1 MAKKKVQPIED
12 DKKEVVVENK
22 INTSEV
28 KEEKSKKSKK
38 EVKVEKDTKTD
49 KKNKDVKIDKK
60 SKSKPKKDKKSLKKK
75 VQEVMSEL
83 KKVSRPS
90 FGKVCKNTCVVIA
103 VVAICT
109 LLLFGVD
116 NLFGLLHKLLLP
128 ES

>member
-12 DKKEVVVENK
+12 DKKEVVVEEK

-28 KEEKSKKSKK
+28 KEDNSKKAKK
-38 EVKVEKDTKTD
+38 VAKVEKDNKAD
-49 KKNKDVKIDKK
+49 KKVKDVKVDKK

-75 VQEVMSEL
+75 AQEIMSEL

-90 FGKVCKNTCVVIA
+90 FGKVVKNTCVVIA